1 MNKFLSDYLEDK
13 LSVSKFPIFWD
24 KPNNC
29 EDFIVEEITN
39 DGHLIE
45 LNKRYQK
52 QDSAIPNKKFHLH
65 FAMQKTNWS
74 TNDALRAITRQLRI
88 GKKRYS
94 YAGTKDKHAISTQ
107 VASLFAVR
115 KQDMERLRIKDITI
129 LGMWYE
135 NDKIRMGD
143 LIGNRFTITI
153 NRAHK
158 IREEVLKKI
167 EDGKNKKRKQGI
179 FLPNYFGLQRFGSSR
194 HNTHIIGYH
203 ILKGEFDKAI
213 WNYLAYQKGET
224 NEKAI
229 EFRKILV
236 GYDEIHNINERHWN
250 KLIRECPKHLRY
262 EKILMSHLAKPTR
275 RNDFVNALKKLP
287 RGILLMFIHAIQSW
301 IFNEEIRRRINDDN
315 ITPLENEKTCG
326 IDSFGFPDISN
337 IIKTPKSNVSN
348 TRFTLVNIIGY
359 ASKINNYEKSI
370 LDEIGISTNDF
381 KIKKMPELSS
391 KGTMRTLT
399 TPVIGLEITNEEN
412 NSKVRFSLPSGSYA
426 TSIMAQLIQTR

>member
-135 NDKIRMGD
+135 NDKIRMGMVNKVKEFVEKAFEIVD
-143 LIGNRFTITI
+143 LNWQEYVKVDKRFMRPQDVNYLRGDYSKAKEKLEWKPGTKFDKLVEVMVKEDLNRW
-153 NRAHK
+153 
-158 IREEVLKKI
+158 
-167 EDGKNKKRKQGI
+167 KRWLNGER
-179 FLPNYFGLQRFGSSR
+179 FPWDAPNYP
-194 HNTHIIGYH
+194 NEAKII
-203 ILKGEFDKAI
+203 
-213 WNYLAYQKGET
+213 T
-224 NEKAI
+224 
-229 EFRKILV
+229 
-236 GYDEIHNINERHWN
+236 
-250 KLIRECPKHLRY
+250 
-262 EKILMSHLAKPTR
+262 
-275 RNDFVNALKKLP
+275 
-287 RGILLMFIHAIQSW
+287 
-301 IFNEEIRRRINDDN
+301 
-315 ITPLENEKTCG
+315 
-326 IDSFGFPDISN
+326 
-337 IIKTPKSNVSN
+337 
-348 TRFTLVNIIGY
+348 
-359 ASKINNYEKSI
+359 
-370 LDEIGISTNDF
+370 
-381 KIKKMPELSS
+381 
-391 KGTMRTLT
+391 RTLR
-399 TPVIGLEITNEEN
+399 V
-412 NSKVRFSLPSGSYA
+412 
-426 TSIMAQLIQTR
+426 